1 MEGPGVCA
9 GVRAGVRAGVCA
21 GVNAGV
27 SLHSWLGLPTQSQ
40 N

>member
-9 GVRAGVRAGVCA
+9 GVCAGVRAGVCA

-40 N
+40 K